1 MALFLWLL
9 VALLSRVGGGDL
21 SKIFNPIQMSKVG
34 DKSPEKS
41 LIEMQVLHT
50 APLHWVTLTMVMII
64 ITLRRLWPPL
74 RGSHGLSAIGTKDEV
89 KQAQRAT
96 NLKSGP
102 GGPQDFKLVYNK

>member
-34 DKSPEKS
+34 DKSPENQPNV
-41 LIEMQVLHT
+41 IEMQVLHT
-50 APLHWVTLTMVMII
+50 APLHWVTLTIVMII

-74 RGSHGLSAIGTKDEV
+74 RGSHGLSAIGTKDGV

-96 NLKSGP
+96 N
-102 GGPQDFKLVYNK
+102 

>member
-21 SKIFNPIQMSKVG
+21 SKIFIPIQMSKVG
-34 DKSPEKS
+34 DKSPENQPNV
-41 LIEMQVLHT
+41 IEMQVLHT

-96 NLKSGP
+96 N
-102 GGPQDFKLVYNK
+102 